1 MPHMTALY
9 SQILIRM
16 NFICQNSETRPSGK
30 PGSTLRMDGRMRPV
44 VCGNLKQFLIKI
56 CDGQANMQIPCKQ
69 LRRKGA
75 QLNTEIAQLEHR
87 QPPHISSAP
96 ANNTTAEKN
105 PKDPAKKR
113 SWWLK
118 LQQLRALLKSMQ
130 GFRPELS
137 WQRANVKFT
146 PEWLRIEGVCQNV
159 CCGVT

>member
-1 MPHMTALY
+1 MPKFRNKAEWQARLN
-9 SQILIRM
+9 L
-16 NFICQNSETRPSGK
+16 
-30 PGSTLRMDGRMRPV
+30 GRRRPV